1 MLAMRWSWMRAALA
15 RVPRD
20 ASITR
25 PPSRRVIDGV
35 QAFNPARSVPAVA
48 AGKFDLRHDDIRR
61 TRLEQI
67 VQIAPA
73 LEDGLDLVRVA
84 DCTREG
90 FGDQKMVV
98 AEPQGRVF
106 TMQPVNDSSS
116 WARLD
121 AGRHVPRHAA
131 RDRVYRILAST
142 LRIHSSPRRTERVTS
157 FLAQAVCSVA
167 APSMLRA

>member
-1 MLAMRWSWMRAALA
+1 MRSCRFHPMLAMRWSWMRAALA
-15 RVPRD
+15 PVPRD
-20 ASITR
+20 ASTTR

-84 DCTREG
+84 ECTREG

-98 AEPQGRVF
+98 AEPQGGF
-106 TMQPVNDSSS
+106 
-116 WARLD
+116 
-121 AGRHVPRHAA
+121 
-131 RDRVYRILAST
+131 
-142 LRIHSSPRRTERVTS
+142 SP
-157 FLAQAVCSVA
+157 CS
-167 APSMLRA
+167 R